1 MTVAPTP
8 TTHRRSAAGWVVAL
22 ILAIALVVQCA
33 ALDRSSTF
41 DGDEGSGVL
50 ATRSRNVPSFNRLDL
65 AGANRLTVRV
75 GERTSVVV
83 RGDDNLLGHVTTR
96 VRDDTLAIG
105 SVGDIRTKA
114 PMSVVVGVPSLDSL
128 TLSGSGIIV
137 AENVSGRRL
146 AIALPGTGVVHV
158 SGTVTRLRVTL
169 DGAGDAQLRALT
181 AREAHASIA
190 GSGRIALHV
199 TRSLVG
205 SVSGSGAITYRGDP
219 ERVTSNVTGSG
230 AVMPG

>member
-1 MTVAPTP
+1 
-8 TTHRRSAAGWVVAL
+8 
-22 ILAIALVVQCA
+22 
-33 ALDRSSTF
+33 
-41 DGDEGSGVL
+41 
-50 ATRSRNVPSFNRLDL
+50 
-65 AGANRLTVRV
+65 
-75 GERTSVVV
+75 
-83 RGDDNLLGHVTTR
+83 
-96 VRDDTLAIG
+96 
-105 SVGDIRTKA
+105 
-114 PMSVVVGVPSLDSL
+114 
-128 TLSGSGIIV
+128 
-137 AENVSGRRL
+137 
-146 AIALPGTGVVHV
+146 
-158 SGTVTRLRVTL
+158 VTRLRVTL